1 MALKADAR
9 VAMTPE
15 ELDRFLAGAHVARV
29 ATADA
34 EGWIHLTPVW
44 FLWEDGRLRFTLGAQ
59 RPHVANLRRDPRVT
73 VCVDEDERARRGYE
87 VGARGVMLQGFAE
100 LSEPVRL
107 GPAAPDLTRVF
118 LATAVKHLGDAFAEL
133 DAHAHAVRGRV
144 VGVSLAPE
152 RVRSWDFAKL

>member
-29 ATADA
+29 ASAGAD
-34 EGWIHLTPVW
+34 GWTHLTPVW
-44 FLWEDGRLRFTLGAQ
+44 FLWE
-59 RPHVANLRRDPRVT
+59 
-73 VCVDEDERARRGYE
+73 
-87 VGARGVMLQGFAE
+87 RGVMLQGRAE

-107 GPAAPDLTRVF
+107 GPGEPDLTRVF

-133 DAHAHAVRGRV
+133 DAHAHALCGRV